1 MCYDDH
7 KYYDCDCDK
16 KHYDK
21 YDDYDKKS
29 YDGYDDYDKKS
40 YDGYDDYDKKE
51 YDDYDKKYYD
61 KKHDDKKHDDKKHY
75 YVKHFDVELYV
86 EKDHHYPC
94 KPKKKHPKRKKKL
107 ICKFIKDDHYDGD

>member
-29 YDGYDDYDKKS
+29 YDDYDKKS

-51 YDDYDKKYYD
+51 YDDYDKKYY
-61 KKHDDKKHDDKKHY
+61 DKKHDDKKHY